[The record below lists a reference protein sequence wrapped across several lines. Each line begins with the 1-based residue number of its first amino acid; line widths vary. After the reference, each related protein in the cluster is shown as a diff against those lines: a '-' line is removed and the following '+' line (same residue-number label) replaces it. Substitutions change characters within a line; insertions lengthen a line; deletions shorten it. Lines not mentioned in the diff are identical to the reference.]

1 MLFKKNQKPSW
12 KRELTPT
19 KNRGQGLIN
28 FFKAIWPDKPR
39 ATEKNLLRHQRQPK
53 KKKWFRILV
62 GISALGAVVY
72 GVSWL
77 NTRDFLRLK
86 NIIVTTTDSSRQ
98 DVGIIQDLIKKQWQ
112 EKRFAVL
119 SQNFY
124 FAFSSSEAIKNIRAI
139 LAVEDIQIQTFF
151 PSVVRVE
158 LKQLPAKVI
167 ATAGARFYA
176 VSARGDIL
184 KELTDMKTAPNAYPN
199 VFFAAETNFSIGQNI
214 IKEQVVDFL
223 ARAHTAMTNLV
234 LSKLAD
240 HWEYVEGPRP
250 EVNLKTKEGFII
262 KFDPFDSPIDEIQ
275 NVELFLTQQLKTPA
289 QRKGLEYIDARFGNK
304 LFYK

>member
-19 KNRGQGLIN
+19 KKRGQGIIK
-28 FFKAIWPDKPR
+28 FFKAIIPTKSKP
-39 ATEKNLLRHQRQPK
+39 TKDIILRNRPNSK
-53 KKKWFRILV
+53 KKQRVWIIL
-62 GISALGAVVY
+62 GIVALGLLVY
-72 GVSWL
+72 GAVWL
-77 NTRDFLRLK
+77 NTRNFLMLK
-86 NIIVTTTDSSRQ
+86 NIIVATTDSGTQ
-98 DVGIIQDLIKKQWQ
+98 DVGIIQDIIKKQWQ
-112 EKRFAVL
+112 EKRFGL
-119 SQNFY
+119 IPQNFY
-124 FAFSSSEAIKNIRAI
+124 FAFNTGEAIKNIRAI

-199 VFFAAETNFSIGQNI
+199 VFFAAETNFTIGQNI
-214 IKEQVVDFL
+214 IKEQVIDFL
-223 ARAHTAMTNLV
+223 ARAHLAMSQLTLA
-234 LSKLAD
+234 KLAD
-240 HWEYVEGPRP
+240 HWEYVDGPRP

-262 KFDPFDSPIDEIQ
+262 KFDPFDKPEDEIQ
-275 NVELFLTQQLKTPA
+275 NVELFLTQQLKTLEL
-289 QRKGLEYIDARFGNK
+289 RKGLEYIDARFGNK
-304 LFYK
+304 IFYK